1 MQQISRYFQYVN
13 ERKPIN
19 QIAERNAKKKR
30 DIII

>member
-19 QIAERNAKKKR
+19 QVAERNAKRKG
-30 DIII
+30 IL